1 MSGQRKPPK
10 IPSIYKLAERLHDD
24 FQIGKEEKNFIL
36 LFAYNGTGKTRLS
49 MEFKDRYR
57 RKKMAKNTLY
67 FNAYTEDL
75 FYWDNDLQGDTHRV
89 LKINADSQFFNGF
102 KELAL
107 EEKIFTYLERYAD
120 FNFHIDYEN
129 WVVSF
134 SRDVKVKKRQEEVTE
149 TVHNIKVSR
158 GEENIFIWCV
168 FLAIC
173 ELVIDGAQAY
183 NWVKYL
189 YIDDPI
195 SSLDDNNAI
204 AVACDLS
211 KLLRRSKGSLKT
223 IISSHHSLFFN
234 VMCNELKKESHK
246 RYFLHRCRN
255 SNAYTLRATDDTPFL
270 HHVAML
276 SELQNAI
283 TSGQL
288 YTHHFNAMRSILEKT
303 ATFFGFDDF
312 SHCLHKE
319 DVSHDDV
326 LYERAL
332 NLLSHGKYSTYEPKE
347 MSEDN
352 KQLFK
357 NIFDAFTARYHFNL
371 PAMLNNDTK

>member
-1 MSGQRKPPK
+1 MSAQRKIHK
-10 IPSIYKLAERLHDD
+10 IRDMRKLVERLRDD
-24 FQIGKEEKNFIL
+24 FQSGNSDFIL
-36 LFAYNGTGKTRLS
+36 LYAYNGTGKTRLS
-49 MEFKDRYR
+49 MAFKDAGKRPQDI
-57 RKKMAKNTLY
+57 AKDTLY

-75 FYWDNDLQGDTHRV
+75 FYWDNDLQGDTKRV
-89 LKINADSQFFNGF
+89 LKINADSQFFSGF

-107 EEKIFTYLERYAD
+107 EEKIFAYLERYAE
-120 FNFHIDYEN
+120 FNFHINYDD
-129 WVVSF
+129 WTVSF
-134 SRDVKVKKRQEEVTE
+134 SREISVKQKGQET
-149 TVHNIKVSR
+149 TQTAHHIKISR
-158 GEENIFIWCV
+158 GEENIFIWCI

-173 ELVIDGAQAY
+173 ELVMDGADAY

-211 KLLRRSKGSLKT
+211 KLLKRGKGRLKT

-234 VMCNELKKESHK
+234 VISNELKKESTK
-246 RYFLHRCRN
+246 QYLLHRYRN
-255 SNAYTLRATDDTPFL
+255 THTYTLRSTGDTPFL

-283 TSGQL
+283 NTGEL
-288 YTHHFNAMRSILEKT
+288 YTHHFNTMRSILEKT

-312 SHCLHKE
+312 SVCLHKE
-319 DVSHDDV
+319 DVKHDDV

-332 NLLSHGKYSTYEPKE
+332 NLLSHGKYSAYEPKE
-347 MSEDN
+347 MGEDN

-357 NIFDAFTARYHFNL
+357 DIFNAFMARYRFNL
-371 PAMLNNDTK
+371 PAMPDDTP